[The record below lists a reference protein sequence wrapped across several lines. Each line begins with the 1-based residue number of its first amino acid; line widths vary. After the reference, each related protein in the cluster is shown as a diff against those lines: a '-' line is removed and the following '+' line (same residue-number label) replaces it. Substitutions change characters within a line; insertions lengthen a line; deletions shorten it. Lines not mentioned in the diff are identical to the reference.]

1 MPNTQICGSLSSLM
15 SYQHRNYYKLL
26 RPLVVNQFPLYSL
39 VKSAISL
46 VYLSL
51 FRRKWRIERLSLLPL
66 GLHSGTGCQL
76 YCSKEV
82 GIRSRKRYIQNPPL
96 VYLDCCR
103 CRNFVHCAAALH
115 HSTLYIMGLEL
126 GLGTDSSQLGQY
138 FRSSGCQL
146 SNDEVCNHE
155 IILFENQTQPLLA

>member
-1 MPNTQICGSLSSLM
+1 M
-15 SYQHRNYYKLL
+15 SYQISQ
-26 RPLVVNQFPLYSL
+26 PLQTSASFGCQPISIYSL

-66 GLHSGTGCQL
+66 CLHSSTGCQL
-76 YCSKEV
+76 YCPKEV

-103 CRNFVHCAAALH
+103 CRNFVHRVAALH
-115 HSTLYIMGLEL
+115 HSTLYILGLEL
-126 GLGTDSSQLGQY
+126 GLGTDSGQLGQY
-138 FRSSGCQL
+138 LCPSGCQL

-155 IILFENQTQPLLA
+155 IRSDEHNLPRIFWGDFFIADYA